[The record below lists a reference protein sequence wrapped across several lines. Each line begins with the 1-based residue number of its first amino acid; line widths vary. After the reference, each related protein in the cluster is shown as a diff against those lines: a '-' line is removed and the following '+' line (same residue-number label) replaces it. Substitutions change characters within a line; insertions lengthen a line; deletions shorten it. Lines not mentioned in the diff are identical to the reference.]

1 MVDVQLKQIV
11 CGELVGIKAVA
22 WVYSEIG
29 KIDKVYE
36 AAKIIRRQSIHVYK
50 MLHQIIGAFIRTHR
64 PAIKEIFRNILI
76 SISVNFTLTGA

>member
-29 KIDKVYE
+29 EIDKVYE
-36 AAKIIRRQSIHVYK
+36 AVK
-50 MLHQIIGAFIRTHR
+50 
-64 PAIKEIFRNILI
+64 
-76 SISVNFTLTGA
+76 